1 MQTRAR
7 PTRLGREEVMAIYYV
22 SNENGDW
29 WTIDTANAEGD
40 TLFIIKEEDLARAVA
55 EENPDEDEIDI
66 DSIDKLEDIIREYGT
81 AQIVEIG

>member
-1 MQTRAR
+1 
-7 PTRLGREEVMAIYYV
+7 MAIYYV

>member
-1 MQTRAR
+1 
-7 PTRLGREEVMAIYYV
+7 MAIYYV

-40 TLFIIKEEDLARAVA
+40 TLFIIKEEDLTKAVA

-81 AQIVEIG
+81 AQIVEVG